1 MKLNKFFLFS
11 AAVGLALASCSD
23 DVAVT
28 SPDNGQV
35 AKGNTYVGMTVSMA
49 SPGTR
54 AGNTGDGEYVGED
67 YEKAINKDMVFY
79 WDADKRTFTKMNP
92 ETTVATEGK
101 YYRLAAGKDDWQT
114 AAWQVNPVDNQI
126 PMGVVLNKNDFY
138 GEAVKVNDLA
148 TIKLDTKGAIVAG
161 IAQFAGV
168 EATAT
173 DFSAGTG
180 FTMSSTIDQHKI
192 AAGIDD
198 PSKVTNEASN
208 LFPFQVSRVLSKGMV
223 YTSDE
228 IKNDAD
234 QMIDVKTGTVVL
246 GQVYNQNL
254 TFAGVNGGLLVNA
267 FNVPGESAINTLKS
281 EKGVVDN
288 ATEAVKAGLFRM
300 GVAAKQAKAQD
311 ATNDDLGILYKAQPV
326 NLKSSPAVT
335 DKQDVPFTAGDKA
348 VYFFENTADA
358 AALQS
363 AKDNKNGYDRFAS
376 AKVYVTYVPA
386 TIWTVEYLTE
396 EPKSDVD
403 SYTKKT
409 VTYKDESTKD
419 IWYKK
424 DAKLTEVKPADKWV
438 DSTNKSKGVKSY
450 IYSEAKGKY
459 YTDKVVAAI
468 DGVDVATDGFTYKN
482 GRGAYMALWNR
493 VESEGNVFNGGNTL
507 RNYIYVLE
515 ITGFYGRPMNND
527 PSDPN
532 DPNLPIPDTN
542 EPTPNVDKDPN
553 PTAKTY
559 MAVKAQVLKWKVSK
573 REVNLGEY

>member
-23 DVAVT
+23 DVVN
-28 SPDNGQV
+28 SVDNGKDV
-35 AKGNTYVGMTVSMA
+35 AKGNTYVGLTVSMA

-67 YEKAINKDMVFY
+67 YEKAIKDMAFY
-79 WDADKRTFTKMNP
+79 WDVYNKPFEKMSP

-101 YYRLAAGKDDWQT
+101 FYRLAAGKDDWQT
-114 AAWQVNPVDNQI
+114 AAWQINPVDNQI
-126 PMGVVLNKNDFY
+126 PMGVVLNTNDFY
-138 GEAVKVNDLA
+138 GDAVKVNDLA
-148 TIKLDTKGAIVAG
+148 TIKLDTKDAIVAG
-161 IAQFAGV
+161 IAKFAGV
-168 EATAT
+168 AAGAT
-173 DFSAGTG
+173 DFNAGTG

-198 PSKVTNEASN
+198 PSKVENEASN
-208 LFPFQVSRVLSKGMV
+208 LFPFEVSRVLSKGMV

-281 EKGVVDN
+281 EKGVVDD
-288 ATEAVKAGLFRM
+288 ATKAVEAGLFRM

-326 NLKSSPAVT
+326 NLKTSPAVT

>member
-28 SPDNGQV
+28 SPDNGKV

-173 DFSAGTG
+173 DFTAGTG

-228 IKNDAD
+228 IQKDAD

-326 NLKSSPAVT
+326 NLKPSPAVT

-386 TIWTVEYLTE
+386 TIWTAEYVTE
-396 EPKSDVD
+396 DPNDAETYD
-403 SYTKKT
+403 KKT
-409 VTYKDESTKD
+409 LTFADKSTKD

-424 DAKLTEVKPADKWV
+424 GTKVTELAADKKWV
-438 DSTNKSKGVKSY
+438 DAQDKSKGTISY
-450 IYSEAKGKY
+450 VYSEAKGKY
-459 YTDKVVAAI
+459 YKDKFAAAI
-468 DGVDVATDGFTYKN
+468 DGVDVEHDGFTYKN

-493 VESEGNVFNGGNTL
+493 VESAGNAFNGGNTL

-527 PSDPN
+527 PSDPD
-532 DPNLPIPDTN
+532 DPNLPKPDPTD
-542 EPTPNVDKDPN
+542 PTPTVDKDPD

-573 REVNLGEY
+573 REVNFGEY

>member
-23 DVAVT
+23 DVVN
-28 SPDNGQV
+28 SVDNGKDV
-35 AKGNTYVGMTVSMA
+35 AKGNTYVGLTVAMA
-49 SPGTR
+49 DPNTR
-54 AGNTGDGEYVGED
+54 AGNTGDGVYEGTD
-67 YEKAINKDMVFY
+67 AEKAISNLNFY
-79 WDADKRTFTKMNP
+79 SDTKLTSFNTKADA
-92 ETTVATEGK
+92 ATNE
-101 YYRLAAGKDDWQT
+101 AGKFYEAEEKGVKVWRT
-114 AAWQVNPVDNQI
+114 AAWETTPVDAEI
-126 PMGVVLNKNDFY
+126 PMAVVINTNTFLGTDASGLRANWQVAETKLNINKEN
-138 GEAVKVNDLA
+138 K
-148 TIKLDTKGAIVAG
+148 IVENTG
-161 IAQFAGV
+161 LFGQN
-168 EATAT
+168 
-173 DFSAGTG
+173 TG
-180 FTMSSTIDQHKI
+180 FTMSSDVKKNKILPDIDT
-192 AAGIDD
+192 
-198 PSKVTNEASN
+198 PEKVKDGAN
-208 LFPFQVSRVLSKGMV
+208 LFGFEVSRMLSKGMV
-223 YTSDE
+223 YTSPAIAE
-228 IKNDAD
+228 DAD
-234 QMIDVKTGTVVL
+234 QMIDVKTGDVLL

-254 TFAGVNGGLLVNA
+254 TFAGVNGALSVYA
-267 FNVPGESAINTLKS
+267 FNVPGESAINTV
-281 EKGVVDN
+281 GADAAVVGKAD
-288 ATEAVKAGLFRM
+288 AAVAAGLFRM
-300 GVAAKQAKAQD
+300 GVAANQTTGK
-311 ATNDDLGILYKAQPV
+311 TNADLGLYQAQPV
-326 NLKSSPAVT
+326 NLKASPAVT
-335 DKQDVPFTAGDKA
+335 NGADVPFDAADKG
-348 VYFFENTADA
+348 VYFFENTASNDVLQA
-358 AALQS
+358 A
-363 AKDNKNGYDRFAS
+363 KTNKNGYDRFAS

-424 DAKLTEVKPADKWV
+424 DAKLTEVKAEDKWV
-438 DSTNKSKGVKSY
+438 DSADKSKGVKSY

-493 VESEGNVFNGGNTL
+493 VESAGNAFDGGNTL

-532 DPNLPIPDTN
+532 DPNLPIPDPN

-553 PTAKTY
+553 PTAKTH

-573 REVNLGEY
+573 REVNFGEY